1 MLDLRN
7 EEVRIQKDKTRYWSL
22 VTGCQIKSENG
33 NYKSY
38 QSRRQ
43 NSELRMQKCTALRRL
58 QKAEVRIKKTDTGY
72 WMLDRTK
79 AELRRRNYHFMAVL
93 NYER

>member
-7 EEVRIQKDKTRYWSL
+7 EEVRIQKDKTRYGSM

-38 QSRRQ
+38 QNRRQ
-43 NSELRMQKCTALRRL
+43 NSELRMQK
-58 QKAEVRIKKTDTGY
+58 
-72 WMLDRTK
+72 
-79 AELRRRNYHFMAVL
+79 
-93 NYER
+93 